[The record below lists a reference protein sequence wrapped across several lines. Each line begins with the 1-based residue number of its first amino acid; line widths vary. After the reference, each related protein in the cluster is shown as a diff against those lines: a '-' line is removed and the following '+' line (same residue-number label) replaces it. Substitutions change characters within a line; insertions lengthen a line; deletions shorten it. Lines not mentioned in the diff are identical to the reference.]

1 MALLDE
7 KLCQVF
13 AQEALVFKQDDV
25 CRGGESAPCGA
36 DESKQI

>member
-25 CRGGESAPCGA
+25 CHGRELTPCCAGES
-36 DESKQI
+36 KRI